1 MTILTLS
8 SSSSHEARGLA
19 RIVAAVTSTLGTLV
33 EVFVEAGDQCAA
45 ARDRF
50 PLAD

>member
-8 SSSSHEARGLA
+8 SSPAPETRGLA
-19 RIVAAVTSTLGTLV
+19 RIVAAVTATLGTV
-33 EVFVEAGDQCAA
+33 VDVFVEAGDQCAA